1 MPASY
6 TSYPSNEIP
15 ARVERLWT
23 LMISA
28 CLGVVFVVILN
39 LAGPW
44 QIKSTAPSGKVVVD
58 VDISR
63 ILVD

>member
-1 MPASY
+1 
-6 TSYPSNEIP
+6 
-15 ARVERLWT
+15 
-23 LMISA
+23 MISA